1 MVVTTR
7 KFQCINSGVGGRVI
21 AGAIATGAVA
31 WFALVVFAP
40 GLPAAL
46 AAAVYTVGSL
56 ICHQMPDRSFHWHGA
71 QLAVCARCTG
81 IYLGACASALLAPLP
96 AARYARW
103 GAPTRIAWLL
113 GAAAV
118 PMGVTLVA
126 EWAGVWT
133 PSSIV
138 RAATGLVLGAA
149 GAVVV
154 LAAINYSECL
164 PRAAAAPRPPHPRQP
179 PTPI

>member
-1 MVVTTR
+1 M
-7 KFQCINSGVGGRVI
+7 
-21 AGAIATGAVA
+21 ATAAVA

-40 GLPAAL
+40 ALPAAL
-46 AAAVYTVGSL
+46 AAVVYTMGSL

-81 IYLGACASALLAPLP
+81 IYLGACASAFLAPLP
-96 AARYARW
+96 PSLYARW
-103 GAPTRIAWLL
+103 GAPNRIAWLL
-113 GAAAV
+113 GTAAV

-126 EWAGVWT
+126 EWTGVWE

-138 RAATGLVLGAA
+138 RAATGIVLGSA
-149 GAVVV
+149 GALALV
-154 LAAINYSECL
+154 AAINYSECL
-164 PRAAAAPRPPHPRQP
+164 PRADAAPRPPHPRQP

>member
-1 MVVTTR
+1 MR
-7 KFQCINSGVGGRVI
+7 GRVI
-21 AGAIATGAVA
+21 AGSLATAAVA
-31 WFALVVFAP
+31 WFALAVLAP
-40 GLPAAL
+40 VLPAAL

-56 ICHQMPDRSFHWHGA
+56 ICHQIPDRSFHWHGA

-81 IYLGACASALLAPLP
+81 IYLGACAMALLAPLP
-96 AARYARW
+96 PSLSARW

-126 EWAGVWT
+126 EWTGVWE
-133 PSSIV
+133 PSCTV
-138 RAATGLVLGAA
+138 RAATGVVLGTA
-149 GAVVV
+149 GALALV
-154 LAAINYSECL
+154 AAIDYSECL
-164 PRAAAAPRPPHPRQP
+164 PRADAAPRPPHQPPP